1 MERSQKKS
9 RAILEPSIP
18 RRKTSVNQVLR
29 QELECKK
36 GISSR
41 YGLLEANQWGS
52 EKGVEKGEGKE
63 EKRLDK

>member
-52 EKGVEKGEGKE
+52 KKGVEKVESKRGEKI
-63 EKRLDK
+63 